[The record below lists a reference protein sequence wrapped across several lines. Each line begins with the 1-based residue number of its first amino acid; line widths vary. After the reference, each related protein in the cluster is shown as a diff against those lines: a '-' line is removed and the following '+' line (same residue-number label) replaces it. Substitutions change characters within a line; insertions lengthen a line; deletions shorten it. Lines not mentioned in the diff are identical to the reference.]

1 MVELVQSCQ
10 WFVEFSSL
18 TNVGRCY
25 RSGLG
30 EERPFPIQDFSRAFS
45 RCGGISFAFSVTLC
59 IWIDREIGLFV
70 GLWVPSILSLTDL
83 LPRLQQPNPD
93 PIRNRANAGA
103 QHRTP

>member
-1 MVELVQSCQ
+1 MLDVATGRASVKSDLSQSRISLGLFLV
-10 WFVEFSSL
+10 
-18 TNVGRCY
+18 
-25 RSGLG
+25 
-30 EERPFPIQDFSRAFS
+30 AA
-45 RCGGISFAFSVTLC
+45 GISFAFSVTLC